1 MERYE
6 TYKDSGIEWIGEI
19 PARWEVKKLKYIL
32 SISNG
37 EGIKSEE
44 IKDFGDYPVYGGNG
58 LVGYTTEFN
67 NDDDVFVIGRVGA
80 KCGNIRF
87 ISGKKWISD
96 NALLAYAS
104 GNSKYIEFF
113 MTALDLNKLAN
124 KNAQPLITSSMI
136 KEQYIFLPPQD
147 EQTAIANY
155 LDRKTAEID
164 ALITQKQRLIELY
177 QEEKT
182 GIINQAV
189 TQGIDP
195 GAKLKD
201 SGIDW
206 LGEIPEGWEV
216 RKLGHLYRVVRGGSP
231 RPAGSPLYFNG
242 THTPWITVG
251 ELTKDKSKF
260 LTETKEFLTEE
271 GRKQSRVIKPNTLLL
286 SNSGATLGVP
296 KITLI
301 EGCINDGSVAFL
313 NSPLNVD
320 DSFIYYYLSGL
331 TYHLRM
337 LVQVSGQPNLNT
349 DLVKGLCV
357 GLPSKVEQTAIVHHI
372 ETEAARIDTKIAKTQ
387 RIIELQKEYRTA
399 LISEVVTGK
408 IKVSH
413 LTGKEITS

>member
-6 TYKDSGIEWIGEI
+6 SYKGSGVEWIGEI
-19 PARWEVKKLKYIL
+19 PKEWAVKKLKYIL

-147 EQTAIANY
+147 EQAAIANY

-164 ALITQKQRLIELY
+164 ALIAQKQRLIELY

-182 GIINQAV
+182 AIINQAV
-189 TQGIDP
+189 TQGVAP
-195 GAKLKD
+195 NVTFKD
-201 SGIDW
+201 TGINW
-206 LGEIPEGWEV
+206 LGEIPEGWEIKKLKYETYKIGDGIHTTPNYISGTGIFFINGMNLSG
-216 RKLGHLYRVVRGGSP
+216 RKISITENTLSVPIGEYEKYKIDLNVGSILI
-231 RPAGSPLYFNG
+231 SLNG
-242 THTPWITVG
+242 TIGNLAIYNG
-251 ELTKDKSKF
+251 EKVIFGKSAAYIEIKEKIYNLF
-260 LTETKEFLTEE
+260 LYYALQT
-271 GRKQSRVIKPNTLLL
+271 QYV
-286 SNSGATLGVP
+286 
-296 KITLI
+296 
-301 EGCINDGSVAFL
+301 L
-313 NSPLNVD
+313 NYFE
-320 DSFIYYYLSGL
+320 DSFSGTTIKNLSL
-331 TYHLRM
+331 HTLR
-337 LVQVSGQPNLNT
+337 NT
-349 DLVKGLCV
+349 PLP
-357 GLPSKVEQTAIVHHI
+357 LPSICDQQSIVQLI
-372 ETEAARIDTKIAKTQ
+372 ETEIARVDAKIAKTQ
-387 RIIELQKEYRTA
+387 HIIELQKEYRTA

-413 LTGKEITS
+413 LLDKEMAL